1 MSTFV
6 PLSSRLRLCLRRA
19 ECDLLPARWLSV
31 RDSNCAPE
39 DVKKSRLHHHLE
51 ELGVRADE
59 LEEAYIKSITTS
71 EGYSNHFGKPAIKA
85 YKSFFKQKAGED
97 IDVAANR
104 FARQIDFLAKRHRSK
119 EAEYVRHLDT
129 AETRVSFP
137 LVLVLDNLR
146 SAANVGS
153 IFRSADACGC
163 SEVLTTGITP
173 HPNGNGA
180 EKLSKSSLGAER
192 VVPSRHFSTT
202 LHAVEWLRRG
212 RPNFRLIG
220 METTEH
226 SKTYTNVSYPGRPGP
241 RIAQEN
247 DGGEVPTK
255 NSPGVA
261 LFLGNEVS
269 GVDTEIFPL
278 LDEMIEIPMFGLKNS
293 LNVAACAPVVMYEI
307 LRQWEV

>member
-6 PLSSRLRLCLRRA
+6 PLSSSRLRLCLRRA
-19 ECDLLPARWLSV
+19 ECDVPARWLSV
-31 RDSNCAPE
+31 RDSNCAE
-39 DVKKSRLHHHLE
+39 DAKKSRLHHHLE
-51 ELGVRADE
+51 DLGVRADE
-59 LEEAYIKSITTS
+59 LEKAYIKSITTS
-71 EGYSNHFGKPAIKA
+71 EGYSKHFGKPAIKA

-173 HPNGNGA
+173 HPHGNGA

-202 LHAVEWLRRG
+202 LHAVEWLRRE

-226 SKTYTNVSYPGRPGP
+226 SKMYTNVSYPGP

-247 DGGEVPTK
+247 DGGEVPIK
-255 NSPGVA
+255 NLPGVA
-261 LFLGNEVS
+261 LFLGECLQLVR
-269 GVDTEIFPL
+269 G
-278 LDEMIEIPMFGLKNS
+278 FGRAYPR
-293 LNVAACAPVVMYEI
+293 VEI
-307 LRQWEV
+307 LFRSRKMRLAYRDSL

>member
-1 MSTFV
+1 M
-6 PLSSRLRLCLRRA
+6 
-19 ECDLLPARWLSV
+19 
-31 RDSNCAPE
+31 
-39 DVKKSRLHHHLE
+39 
-51 ELGVRADE
+51 
-59 LEEAYIKSITTS
+59 
-71 EGYSNHFGKPAIKA
+71 
-85 YKSFFKQKAGED
+85 
-97 IDVAANR
+97 
-104 FARQIDFLAKRHRSK
+104 
-119 EAEYVRHLDT
+119 
-129 AETRVSFP
+129 SFP
-137 LVLVLDNLR
+137 LVLVLGELRFGHTGTSCLNLTHCPGEDNLR

-163 SEVLTTGITP
+163 SEVVSSGGQLSDDILRSCRLRLGKLTTGITP

-202 LHAVEWLRRG
+202 LHAVEWLRRE

-247 DGGEVPTK
+247 DGGEVPKK